1 MPVFRVQTYET
12 ASLGCAIV
20 GYKYLG
26 VYNSYE
32 DAVKNMVR
40 RSKIFYP
47 NMENHEKYDYLF
59 KKVYLKMFGRLSDMY
74 VDLKKFSKKYSD

>member
-1 MPVFRVQTYET
+1 
-12 ASLGCAIV
+12 
-20 GYKYLG
+20 
-26 VYNSYE
+26 
-32 DAVKNMVR
+32 MVR
-40 RSKIFYP
+40 RSKTFYP